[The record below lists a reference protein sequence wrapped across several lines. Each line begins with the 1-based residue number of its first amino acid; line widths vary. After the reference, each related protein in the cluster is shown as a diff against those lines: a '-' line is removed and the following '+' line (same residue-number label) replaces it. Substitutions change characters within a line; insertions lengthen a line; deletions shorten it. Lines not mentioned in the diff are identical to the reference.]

1 VSEPS
6 DKPPRRPAEI
16 GTAQIDF
23 IKADVQMCFT
33 LASVAETAYSM
44 GHLERGKRTLAI
56 AEKGY
61 TDILRMVS
69 QARMAADASNDLQ
82 SQLKQLRARLDDL
95 LLLVLLA
102 YED

>member
-6 DKPPRRPAEI
+6 DKPLRRPVEI
-16 GTAQIDF
+16 GYAALDF

-44 GHLERGKRTLAI
+44 GHLERGKRVLAM

-61 TDILRMVS
+61 SDILRMAS
-69 QARMAADASNDLQ
+69 RARMAADASNNLQ
-82 SQLKQLRARLDDL
+82 TELKQLRARLDDL